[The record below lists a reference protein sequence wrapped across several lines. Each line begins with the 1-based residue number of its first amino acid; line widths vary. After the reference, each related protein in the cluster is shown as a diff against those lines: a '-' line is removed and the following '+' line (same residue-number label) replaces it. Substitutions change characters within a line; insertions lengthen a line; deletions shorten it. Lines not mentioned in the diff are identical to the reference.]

1 MDFLFFFYLEFEND
15 HFFLMSFDEWKLK
28 LWNLNSPYVWRLA
41 EKNNIPLPHEHH
53 VRKDLSS

>member
-1 MDFLFFFYLEFEND
+1 METQVVEPQL
-15 HFFLMSFDEWKLK
+15 
-28 LWNLNSPYVWRLA
+28 LNVWRLA